1 MHYPRSKKGF
11 TLVEII
17 VAILVMSL
25 VFGMTTMLAVS
36 ISGYNKDKTHITTC
50 HEEVA
55 RVQLFIKNW
64 AKSLDDAFNTSYSV
78 SQNGQQLSVRSGLY
92 WFKDANNSFDLW
104 FTESNKTITG
114 DFYVN
119 GNLVTKTESYTKI
132 NSIHF
137 I

>member
-50 HEEVA
+50 HEENIVFLSDGN
-55 RVQLFIKNW
+55 VYFI
-64 AKSLDDAFNTSYSV
+64 
-78 SQNGQQLSVRSGLY
+78 NGRQEELHLIR
-92 WFKDANNSFDLW
+92 
-104 FTESNKTITG
+104 
-114 DFYVN
+114 
-119 GNLVTKTESYTKI
+119 
-132 NSIHF
+132 
-137 I
+137 